1 MLIFL
6 SNDKMIENKEVSMD
20 DIIEIMVEKLNA
32 GGTVTFTPKGTSMLP
47 MLRDGEDIVILSKP
61 PKRLKLFDLPLYRRK
76 DGTYVIHR
84 VINFDSDR
92 GYVMCGDNQFKN
104 EHGVYDEDIIAIVTA
119 FNRKGKPYTVN
130 SLRYRFYVHLWY
142 NTRTIRRSLK
152 LGKRGVSKLFPK
164 KKKSTK
170 KDCDD

>member
-1 MLIFL
+1 LRNTTIRLDELMPLIRERLEMGESVRF
-6 SNDKMIENKEVSMD
+6 S
-20 DIIEIMVEKLNA
+20 
-32 GGTVTFTPKGTSMLP
+32 PHGTSMLP

-61 PKRLKLFDLPLYRRK
+61 QGRLHLFDLPLYRRK
-76 DGTYVIHR
+76 DGTYVLHR

-104 EHGVYDEDIIAIVTA
+104 EHGVYDEDIIGVVTA
-119 FNRKGKPYTVN
+119 FNRKGKPYTVH

-142 NTRTIRRSLK
+142 NTKTLRRSLK
-152 LGKRGVSKLFPK
+152 LGKLGVSKIFPK
-164 KKKSTK
+164 KKKPAK